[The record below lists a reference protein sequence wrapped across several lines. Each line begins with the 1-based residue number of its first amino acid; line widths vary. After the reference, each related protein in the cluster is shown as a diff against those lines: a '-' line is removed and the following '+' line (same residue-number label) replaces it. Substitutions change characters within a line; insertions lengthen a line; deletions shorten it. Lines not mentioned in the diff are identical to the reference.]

1 MTPSK
6 GGKVARGFRWKLTVG
21 CLRFGPVPHRPNKMT
36 RMRHGRLLKELLK
49 GQSIH
54 HVFLD
59 PSVRAIDALL
69 EP

>member
-1 MTPSK
+1 
-6 GGKVARGFRWKLTVG
+6 
-21 CLRFGPVPHRPNKMT
+21 
-36 RMRHGRLLKELLK
+36 MRHGRLLKELLQ